1 MTAFKPAFCFVL
13 MVGLVFQSCQMPEHG
28 YCSVTLIDEKIE
40 ESPSIEAVIE
50 EGSLQIICSF
60 TGMDILDTFIELTP
74 AQNDVLWAEVERQN
88 FKTYYK
94 DGPEWQTKQTN
105 LQDINASSND
115 HFKTIIFD
123 LCPVS
128 KLLID
133 ESLQKAKKILPPTVP
148 IVPPIDTRDTLSA
161 D

>member
-1 MTAFKPAFCFVL
+1 MIASKPIFYFVL
-13 MVGLVFQSCQMPEHG
+13 MLGLAFQSCQKPEHG

-40 ESPSIEAVIE
+40 ESPSIEAIIE
-50 EGSLQIICSF
+50 EGKLQIICSF
-60 TGMDILDTFIELTP
+60 TGMDILDTLIDLTP
-74 AQNDVLWAEVERQN
+74 AQNEILWTEIEEQN
-88 FKTYYK
+88 YKTYYK
-94 DGPEWQTKQTN
+94 EGPEWQTKQTN
-105 LQDINASSND
+105 MADINAQRNVA
-115 HFKTIIFD
+115 FKTKIFD
-123 LCPVS
+123 LCPSS